1 MGTVYI
7 NARCQKI
14 LSLLY
19 NGEDYIS
26 LKQIAE
32 ETGVSKRSIY
42 YDLCKINEYLS
53 YYGVDEIEVVRG
65 KGILIPEED
74 KRKIEKIVEN
84 ESGEESYIFSP
95 TERVK
100 IIYCY
105 ILISHLSRPVY
116 IEQLSEYCQVSRNT
130 IFNDLRVVVNQLQEY
145 NLTLEYESKRGYR
158 ITGDVISIR
167 ALFFMYFNTL
177 LPLYHSGVLN
187 FLNQEPIDEYEHR
200 LELIA
205 GELNTEYVDGVLQS
219 LAVLTPLMYKG
230 ARRPYFPNLR
240 KEKIINTDEF
250 RLVQKYYPDL
260 AESEQLYLCLHLL
273 GSRVAVPA
281 CDMFDNNAD
290 QSVYEITKAL
300 VAEFEKIACVIFE
313 DREELERSLFVH
325 INTSLYR
332 YQYGIQIGNPLSDDI
347 IREYPNLF
355 DITKVVTRYLEQ
367 LVGLPIPD
375 SEIAY
380 LALHFG
386 AHLKVSRPMADQLR
400 ILIVCMNGVSA
411 GNMLRREVQQ
421 LLPYAKIVDVVAM
434 VDVMNLQE
442 ICDLVISTVKV
453 KSIVPCIT
461 VHPILTDIDR
471 RAILNHRLIEQRKRL
486 DDGELLFDIVKKYVD
501 EKDYDNLKKDLASFF
516 EGEAEVEGKSFFKRP
531 LGLIDFLEK
540 DRIMITWEEY
550 RWQDAVKYA
559 GEKLLLE
566 ESIEKRYLDNI
577 ISQIRYYGP
586 YMFVTQGLLLA
597 HGKPEDGVKH
607 LDVSMT
613 IFKKPVKFSDF
624 HEARILITLAA
635 EDQEKHLKILKDIM
649 TVFEIESRVDDVAA
663 LETKEEVLSYLKKV
677 IGE

>member
-1 MGTVYI
+1 
-7 NARCQKI
+7 
-14 LSLLY
+14 
-19 NGEDYIS
+19 
-26 LKQIAE
+26 
-32 ETGVSKRSIY
+32 
-42 YDLCKINEYLS
+42 
-53 YYGVDEIEVVRG
+53 
-65 KGILIPEED
+65 
-74 KRKIEKIVEN
+74 
-84 ESGEESYIFSP
+84 
-95 TERVK
+95 
-100 IIYCY
+100 
-105 ILISHLSRPVY
+105 
-116 IEQLSEYCQVSRNT
+116 
-130 IFNDLRVVVNQLQEY
+130 
-145 NLTLEYESKRGYR
+145 
-158 ITGDVISIR
+158 
-167 ALFFMYFNTL
+167 MYFNTL

-400 ILIVCMNGVSA
+400 ILDRLYEWSFSGKYA
-411 GNMLRREVQQ
+411 AQGGTAAFALRQ
-421 LLPYAKIVDVVAM
+421 
-434 VDVMNLQE
+434 
-442 ICDLVISTVKV
+442 
-453 KSIVPCIT
+453 
-461 VHPILTDIDR
+461 DR
-471 RAILNHRLIEQRKRL
+471 RCGGNGRCNESARNLRLSHFYRKS
-486 DDGELLFDIVKKYVD
+486 EKYCSLYHSTSD
-501 EKDYDNLKKDLASFF
+501 SDRYRPQGHPKSQTDRAEKA
-516 EGEAEVEGKSFFKRP
+516 
-531 LGLIDFLEK
+531 
-540 DRIMITWEEY
+540 
-550 RWQDAVKYA
+550 A
-559 GEKLLLE
+559 G
-566 ESIEKRYLDNI
+566 
-577 ISQIRYYGP
+577 
-586 YMFVTQGLLLA
+586 
-597 HGKPEDGVKH
+597 
-607 LDVSMT
+607 
-613 IFKKPVKFSDF
+613 
-624 HEARILITLAA
+624 
-635 EDQEKHLKILKDIM
+635 
-649 TVFEIESRVDDVAA
+649 
-663 LETKEEVLSYLKKV
+663 
-677 IGE
+677 